1 MIKLKNLF
9 LSNWLLI
16 SILILGAFFRL
27 YNIGGYMEFLGDQGR
42 DVYIIRD
49 FLKNGNLFF
58 IGPQTSIGN
67 MYLGPWFYYFIAPS
81 LFISNFNPVGPAV
94 FIALV
99 NIFTIFLVYFVG
111 NKWFNRPTGL
121 IAAFLFAISP
131 VVIKYSNFIWNPNI
145 MPVFALLFIY
155 FFFEAIIQ
163 HRYKLFLYASLSF
176 IMVINSHY
184 LGLALLPL
192 PGLCW
197 LYFLINFIHSKSKY
211 LKPFVINTLL
221 AALIFLISLIPQIL
235 FDVKHNGQ
243 NINALIHFFTYRETT
258 VNIKPYK
265 AIPQL
270 PSIFTQINTD
280 LISGR
285 QIIPGIIISAIFILL
300 VVFYLFKNK
309 TKNKSL
315 LIVLGWYFFGL
326 VSLALYKQH
335 LYAHYFGFL
344 FPSVFLLIGFLIH
357 KYKIIGIPL
366 LIVISYFSLA
376 NNPLFQKPNYQLNHA
391 QNLGI
396 AINNHLSSADG
407 PYNVSMLASYNDF
420 RAQAPRYFVNQN
432 QLLSMEEYSQA
443 KTLFVIIDDPN
454 KWPENI
460 NSDIWE
466 INVFKEN
473 SKYKLTEEFT
483 SSDNTKIYKLSK

>member
-1 MIKLKNLF
+1 
-9 LSNWLLI
+9 
-16 SILILGAFFRL
+16 
-27 YNIGGYMEFLGDQGR
+27 MEFLGDQGR

-67 MYLGPWFYYFIAPS
+67 MYLGPWFYYLLAPA
-81 LFISNFNPVGPAV
+81 LLISNFNPVGPAV
-94 FIALV
+94 FIAL
-99 NIFTIFLVYFVG
+99 ISISTIVLIYFITQ
-111 NKWFNRPTGL
+111 KWFNRSAAL
-121 IAAFLFAISP
+121 ISAFLFSISP

-145 MPVFALLFIY
+145 MPFFALLFIY
-155 FFFEAIIQ
+155 FFFEAVLKNQ
-163 HRYKLFLYASLSF
+163 YKLFIYASLAF

-184 LGLALLPL
+184 LGLAILPL

-197 LYFLINFIHSKSKY
+197 LFLLIKFIKSKSKY
-211 LKPFVINTLL
+211 LKPFLL
-221 AALIFLISLIPQIL
+221 NSFFALLIFIVSLTPQIL
-235 FDVKHNGQ
+235 FDLKHNGQ

-265 AIPQL
+265 AIPEL
-270 PSIFTQINTD
+270 PAIFNQINTD

-285 QIIPGIIISAIFILL
+285 QITPGIIISSILIVL
-300 VVFYLFKNK
+300 ISIYLFKK
-309 TKNKSL
+309 KSKDKPY
-315 LIVLGWYFFGL
+315 LIILGWYFFGL
-326 VSLALYKQH
+326 VALGLYKQH

-344 FPSVFLLIGFLIH
+344 FPAIFIIVGVLISKF
-357 KYKIIGIPL
+357 KIIGIPL
-366 LIVISYFSLA
+366 FLFITYLSLI
-376 NNPLFQKPNYQLNHA
+376 NNPFSQKPNYQLNHA

-396 AINNHLSSADG
+396 AINSHLSSTDG

-432 QLLSMEEYSQA
+432 QLLPMDQYSSA

-454 KWPENI
+454 KWPQGI

-473 SKYKLTEEFT
+473 SNYKLTEEFT
-483 SSDNTKIYKLSK
+483 SLDNTKIFKLSK

>member
-1 MIKLKNLF
+1 
-9 LSNWLLI
+9 
-16 SILILGAFFRL
+16 
-27 YNIGGYMEFLGDQGR
+27 MEFLGDQGR

-81 LFISNFNPVGPAV
+81 LLISNFNPVGPAV

-99 NIFTIFLVYFVG
+99 NIFTIFLVYFIG
-111 NKWFNRPTGL
+111 NKWFNRSTGL
-121 IAAFLFAISP
+121 ISAFLFAISP
-131 VVIKYSNFIWNPNI
+131 VAVKYSNFIWNPNI
-145 MPVFALLFIY
+145 MPLFALLFIY
-155 FFFEAIIQ
+155 FFFEAIFQ
-163 HRYKLFLYASLSF
+163 HRYKFFIYASLSF

-197 LYFLINFIHSKSKY
+197 LYFLIKFIHAKSKY
-211 LKPFVINTLL
+211 LKSFVTNSLL
-221 AALIFLISLIPQIL
+221 AGLIFLISLIPQIL
-235 FDVKHNGQ
+235 FDIKHQGQ
-243 NINALIHFFTYRETT
+243 NIKALLTFFTQRETT

-285 QIIPGIIISAIFILL
+285 QIIPGIVISVIFILL
-300 VVFYLFKNK
+300 IIFYLFRNKAKNK
-309 TKNKSL
+309 AIL
-315 LIVLGWYFFGL
+315 VVFGWYFFGL

-344 FPSVFLLIGFLIH
+344 FPAVFLLIGFLIH

-366 LIVISYFSLA
+366 FITITCISII
-376 NNPLFQKPNYQLNHA
+376 NNPFTQKPNYQLNHA
-391 QNLGI
+391 QNLGT
-396 AINNHLSSADG
+396 AINNHLNSADG
-407 PYNVSMLASYNDF
+407 SYNISMLASYNDF

-432 QLLSMEEYSQA
+432 QLLYMEEYSQA

-454 KWPENI
+454 KWPQNI

-473 SKYKLTEEFT
+473 SNYKVIEEFT
-483 SSDNTKIYKLSK
+483 SYDNTKIFKLSK